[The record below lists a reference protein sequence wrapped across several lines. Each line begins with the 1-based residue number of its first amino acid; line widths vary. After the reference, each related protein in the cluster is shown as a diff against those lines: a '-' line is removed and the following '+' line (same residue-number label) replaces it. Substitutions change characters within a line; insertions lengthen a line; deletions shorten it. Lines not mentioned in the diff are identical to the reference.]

1 MATRQNPQRNQGQ
14 PNGTRGVSGS
24 GSRNNGGIVDDPIAS
39 AERTALMVGLLITM
53 TLILGMTI
61 GVVILSLKLKQE
73 RDVNEILKAKI
84 VGRLIQCP

>member
-14 PNGTRGVSGS
+14 PNGPRGVSGS
-24 GSRNNGGIVDDPIAS
+24 GSRNMGNTLDDPIAS
-39 AERTALMVGLLITM
+39 AERTSLMVGLLITM
-53 TLILGMTI
+53 TLILAMTI
-61 GVVILSLKLKQE
+61 GIVLLTLKLKQE